1 MFQSAPA
8 IAGGRSVPMG
18 SVGRDWRC
26 FNPRPPLLAG
36 DPWGKLR
43 LPWVAPCFNP
53 RPPLLAGDPAS
64 ITNCPPLSGCFNPR
78 PPLLAGDPEAKAAKA
93 EGSGVSIRARHCWRA
108 IPVNLHLTN
117 PRLRFH
123 SATAIAGGRSTCCCY
138 DKLRHYSF
146 QSAPAIAGG
155 RSASRPRPCCQTIFS
170 CIPANLA
177 MATCVCKK

>member
-36 DPWGKLR
+36 DPVMDG
-43 LPWVAPCFNP
+43 
-53 RPPLLAGDPAS
+53 
-64 ITNCPPLSGCFNPR
+64 TPLSTPLSFNPR

-117 PRLRFH
+117 PRLRFQ
-123 SATAIAGGRSTCCCY
+123 SAPAIAGGRSTCCCY